1 MKEDLVTQFYF
12 ISNVTGSY
20 LQSTIT
26 EMSNEALVFSFTA
39 LIVMVFLVYFLQM
52 RRGTSKGLKKLKRLR
67 ETLELAIGTT
77 SINTSQERD
86 EVQLK
91 LRATKDDTA
100 FLRSVERSG
109 MLYFWSQINQSFT
122 YEANG
127 KKVYITVDFINSFLN
142 FENFITA

>member
-1 MKEDLVTQFYF
+1 
-12 ISNVTGSY
+12 
-20 LQSTIT
+20 
-26 EMSNEALVFSFTA
+26 MSNEALVFSFTA
-39 LIVMVFLVYFLQM
+39 LIVLVFLVYFLQM

-86 EVQLK
+86 EAQLK
-91 LRATKDDTA
+91 LLATKDDTA

-109 MLYFWSQINQSFT
+109 MLYLWSQINQSFT
-122 YEANG
+122 YEVNG
-127 KKVYITVDFINSFLN
+127 KKVYTTVDFINSFLN

>member
-26 EMSNEALVFSFTA
+26 AMSNEVLVFSFTA
-39 LIVMVFLVYFLQM
+39 LIILVFLVYFLQM

-67 ETLELAIGTT
+67 GTLELAIGTT

-122 YEANG
+122 YEVNG
-127 KKVYITVDFINSFLN
+127 KKVYTTVDFINSFLN